1 LLHGNFTRINTKIR
15 TWERMFY
22 TPLEF
27 CVTHSEEKLEV
38 IFSST

>member
-1 LLHGNFTRINTKIR
+1 
-15 TWERMFY
+15 MFY

>member
-1 LLHGNFTRINTKIR
+1 MKTRI
-15 TWERMFY
+15 WEKMFY

-27 CVTHSEEKLEV
+27 CVTHSEGKLEV